1 MAVVNDSKV
10 SSWVLFIGIMLLL
23 IGIYAAGRT
32 AINLAFFQK
41 YPQGGVLSININGV
55 PPYYQKESDC
65 LYPSTYVDDTKTQE
79 QRMTDEKKQQEIC
92 LSNVSDERER
102 AKINDISQSM
112 LFLFLGAGIL
122 ISKKIF
128 FK

>member
-1 MAVVNDSKV
+1 MAAANDTKV
-10 SSWVLFIGIMLLL
+10 GSWVLFIGIMLLL

-32 AINLAFFQK
+32 AINLVFLDK
-41 YPQGGVLSININGV
+41 YPQGGVLSININGA
-55 PPYYQKESDC
+55 PPYFQKESDC
-65 LYPSTYVDDTKTQE
+65 LYPSTYVDDTKTPE
-79 QRMTDEKKQQEIC
+79 QRKEEDKRQQEIC
-92 LSNVSDERER
+92 LSNVLEERER
-102 AKINDISQSM
+102 TKINDISQAM